1 MANPMIHQA
10 DLIFEREIAKNTVA
24 SVSFLVSLGRR
35 LPTFVDINLDQPTQF
50 TPYTVV
56 GGDLNGQVFRFPRFT
71 VRPNST
77 FGRMTEIRSS
87 IKSEYEALILQLQR
101 RLHKGL
107 QFQTSYT
114 RARAIDTGQ
123 GSQTFTA
130 GNVPLN
136 PFDYSFENGPA
147 DFDFKHRFGASV
159 VWNPDF
165 FSADNKVGSA
175 IFNGF
180 TIAPIVGLSSGRPN
194 SASIIGN
201 APACTN
207 AAVCGGSA
215 LSAAVSTGIL
225 GAGGANRFPNIGR
238 NHYRFPKTFNVDL
251 RVSRRFRITET
262 VNFEVLGEAFNLFN
276 RVNVTN
282 RGTTLYT
289 ISTATAAN
297 APGVPLGSPV
307 LIVDPTFLVPT
318 EAGNT
323 ILRERQIQFAARF
336 NF

>member
-1 MANPMIHQA
+1 M
-10 DLIFEREIAKNTVA
+10 
-24 SVSFLVSLGRR
+24 
-35 LPTFVDINLDQPTQF
+35 
-50 TPYTVV
+50 
-56 GGDLNGQVFRFPRFT
+56 
-71 VRPNST
+71 
-77 FGRMTEIRSS
+77 
-87 IKSEYEALILQLQR
+87 
-101 RLHKGL
+101 
-107 QFQTSYT
+107 
-114 RARAIDTGQ
+114 
-123 GSQTFTA
+123 
-130 GNVPLN
+130 
-136 PFDYSFENGPA
+136 
-147 DFDFKHRFGASV
+147 

-180 TIAPIVGLSSGRPN
+180 TIAPIVRISSGRPN

-225 GAGGANRFPNIGR
+225 GAGGANRFPSIGR
-238 NHYRFPKTFNVDL
+238 NNFRFPKTFNVDL

-297 APGVPLGSPV
+297 APGVPLGTPV